1 MAAVVLSLLSAVCF
15 GAYSVGIRL
24 GQARVVDLD
33 AGVCAVITTAA
44 AVVVPVA
51 LVAQPGRLDPGELWP
66 FFAIGLAVPGLTQ
79 FLYQRAIRAAGAA
92 RPAIVV
98 GAAPLLSV
106 VVALAFLGE
115 PVRSSLLVGTVL
127 VVAGTMLLAT
137 ERGRPRHVRRIGLV
151 LAAACTVLFAARDNL
166 VRLAAEHGDAA
177 PLPAAAA
184 PVLAGAVTAW
194 LILVAAPSPGP
205 RIARVRAAWRPMVP
219 AGLAFAGG
227 LGLLVLAFTQGRVSV
242 VAPLNA
248 TQSLFAVWLAH
259 LVLPSSERVGR
270 RLVASAVLVV
280 VGAAIV
286 AATR

>member
-1 MAAVVLSLLSAVCF
+1 VAAVVLSLLSAVCF
-15 GAYSVGIRL
+15 GGYSVGIRL
-24 GQARVVDLD
+24 GQARVADLD

-44 AVVVPVA
+44 TVVVPVA
-51 LVAQPGRLDPGELWP
+51 VVAQPERLDAGELWP
-66 FFAIGLAVPGLTQ
+66 FFAIGLVVPGLTQ

-92 RPAIVV
+92 RPAVVV

-106 VVALAFLGE
+106 LLALVFLDE
-115 PVRSSLLVGTVL
+115 PVQAALLAGTVL

-137 ERGRPRHVRRIGLV
+137 ERGRPRHVRRVGLV
-151 LAAACTVLFAARDNL
+151 LAGVCTMLFAARDNL
-166 VRLAAEHGDAA
+166 VRLASQHGDAA

-184 PVLAGAVTAW
+184 PILAGAVTAW
-194 LILVAAPSPGP
+194 LILAAAPSAGP
-205 RIARVRAAWRPMVP
+205 RLARVRAAWRPMVP

-227 LGLLVLAFTQGRVSV
+227 LSLLVLAFTQGRVSV

-259 LVLPSSERVGR
+259 LAFPSSERVGR
-270 RLVASAVLVV
+270 RVVASAVLVV
-280 VGAAIV
+280 AGAAIV